1 MRFLFVI
8 SFILFH
14 TTSSY
19 AKAEAENTILVFG
32 KKQLFDNP
40 EYNKKLTELE
50 LKLVKSYESLNAQK
64 LVLKSK
70 TSPAK
75 SCESLKAAFKEIKI
89 CELDRKLKPDQE
101 VLCKRPVIE
110 SAHSTLSKNVEQI
123 LKTDLKCELVYSQ
136 GGLPKVVGLTPLWAQ
151 EYTGADLL
159 RKRIVEEG
167 IDTTRAKE
175 LIGILDSDL
184 DKHGEQVSNLIAGDK
199 VSSLIPMNQNL
210 GYKQGIRPSDYLDY
224 YEECSKDDSCSKYI
238 NHSMDWAGVEAI
250 KEVASKL
257 QKEQGTVYVASAG
270 NKSGKVDP
278 LKEELSKAGQA
289 ILVGSH
295 GPDGTYS
302 NFSNYSEEVLV
313 SAPSGLKVLSYDYDG
328 NPLLFG
334 GTSGAAPQ
342 VTAALASFE
351 LISGVSLDTKISKD
365 LLKKTAIK
373 FPKDPDSKLLGGGF
387 LNTYKIGILA
397 FKAKELCQKAS
408 DRTTCGRKLL
418 ANDEFYEID
427 VDEEAHK
434 NFEQA
439 FPACSGNFSSLNKAS
454 CGDKKIALENFRKA
468 ALLSSNPDMWSGLSC
483 VYKELGQH
491 ENAKY
496 YAKLAR
502 GSRFHPRTKISK
514 LWAGE
519 LAEVLGN
526 EPFSEGLEKAIVDHL
541 AKGGYGLKFA
551 HDRFTGNKSLII
563 QALEND
569 GSKLSFVSEE
579 LKSDREVVLTAV
591 KSKGGSIEY
600 AADYLKADKEVAKV
614 AVRQDGKSLKH
625 ISKELQDS
633 KEIVLDAVKLA
644 PSSLQFAS
652 ERLKGDREVVL
663 AAIKN
668 DGQAL
673 EFASEEIKAQKD
685 IALTAIKNGGSLKNV
700 SPTLKSDEEV
710 VLAALDKF
718 GAELRYAAEKYK
730 NDRKIVLMV
739 IKKYGLALKYASPEL
754 QNDKEIV
761 MKAIENDPSAFEY
774 ASPGL
779 RNNKQIVSLATENY
793 TYPLKYASEE
803 IRGDKNFM
811 KDLVKKEWSALE
823 FATDELKNDRELV
836 LSAMSS
842 SAYAFEYASRE
853 LQNDKEIIEI
863 AAKVT
868 GYGYLERNH
877 PAIIEKLKDN
887 SEFIAR
893 LKTY

>member
-199 VSSLIPMNQNL
+199 VSSLIPMDQNL
-210 GYKQGIRPSDYLDY
+210 GYNQGIRASDYLDY
-224 YEECSKDDSCSKYI
+224 YEECSKGDSCSKYI
-238 NHSMDWAGVEAI
+238 NHSMGWGGIEAI

-257 QKEQGTVYVASAG
+257 QEEQGTVYVTSAG
-270 NKSGKVDP
+270 NFSRRVDS
-278 LKEELSKAGQA
+278 LKEELSNAGQA

-302 NFSNYSEEVLV
+302 DFSNYSEEVLV

-387 LNTYKIGILA
+387 LNTYKIGMLA

-502 GSRFHPRTKISK
+502 GSRFHPRTSISK

-526 EPFSEGLEKAIVDHL
+526 EQFSEGLEKAIVDHL
-541 AKGGYGLKFA
+541 AKGGHGLKFA
-551 HDRFTGNKSLII
+551 HHRFKSNRSMM
-563 QALEND
+563 A
-569 GSKLSFVSEE
+569 KRLSV
-579 LKSDREVVLTAV
+579 D
-591 KSKGGSIEY
+591 GGSIQY
-600 AADYLKADKEVAKV
+600 ATSTLRGDKELALL
-614 AVRQDGKSLKH
+614 AVKQDGYALEFISSKLK
-625 ISKELQDS
+625 DD
-633 KEIVLDAVKLA
+633 KEIVLNAVN
-644 PSSLQFAS
+644 SMSYSLQFAS
-652 ERLKGDREVVL
+652 SRLRD
-663 AAIKN
+663 
-668 DGQAL
+668 
-673 EFASEEIKAQKD
+673 
-685 IALTAIKNGGSLKNV
+685 
-700 SPTLKSDEEV
+700 DEEV
-710 VLAALDKF
+710 VLAAVTNSGPALAFASDRLKAKKNVVLSAIKQAGHAIEWASEEFRGDKEIVLTAVKN
-718 GAELRYAAEKYK
+718 GGSLGDVSPELRSDDEVVFAALDRFGGELKYAAEKYK
-730 NDRKIVLMV
+730 NDRRTVLMAV
-739 IKKYGLALKYASPEL
+739 KEYGSALKYASSKIQNDKEVVMKAIGTDHNALMFANDELRNDKEVVLSAINLSGFAFRHASKEL
-754 QNDKEIV
+754 QNDKDVIIAVAKKMSFAYITMNFPEIV
-761 MKAIENDPSAFEY
+761 EKFKDDPEF
-774 ASPGL
+774 
-779 RNNKQIVSLATENY
+779 LA
-793 TYPLKYASEE
+793 
-803 IRGDKNFM
+803 
-811 KDLVKKEWSALE
+811 
-823 FATDELKNDRELV
+823 
-836 LSAMSS
+836 
-842 SAYAFEYASRE
+842 
-853 LQNDKEIIEI
+853 
-863 AAKVT
+863 
-868 GYGYLERNH
+868 
-877 PAIIEKLKDN
+877 KLKT
-887 SEFIAR
+887 R
-893 LKTY
+893 

>member
-14 TTSSY
+14 ITSSY

-110 SAHSTLSKNVEQI
+110 SAHRKLARSVQEILGESEGGCKIAYSEEELSKVE
-123 LKTDLKCELVYSQ
+123 
-136 GGLPKVVGLTPLWAQ
+136 GLTPLWAQ

-159 RKRIVEEG
+159 RKRMIEEG

-175 LIGILDSDL
+175 LIGILDADI
-184 DKHGEQVSNLIAGDK
+184 DKHGEQVSNLIAGDE
-199 VSSLIPMNQNL
+199 VSSLIPLNESLAYNQGL
-210 GYKQGIRPSDYLDY
+210 RSSDYIDY
-224 YEECSKDDSCSKYI
+224 YEKCSQEKTCAKYI
-238 NHSMDWAGVEAI
+238 NNSMSWASQGVA
-250 KEVASKL
+250 EVVSKL
-257 QKEQGTVYVASAG
+257 HKEHGAVYVTSAG
-270 NKSGKVDP
+270 NDFRPVSSNKAG
-278 LKEELSKAGQA
+278 LSKAGSI

-295 GPDGTYS
+295 SPEGRYS
-302 NFSNYSEEVLV
+302 EFTNYSEEVV
-313 SAPSGLKVLSYDYDG
+313 ISAPSNYEVLSFDYDG

-373 FPKDPDSKLLGGGF
+373 FPKDPDSKFLGAGF
-387 LNTYKIGILA
+387 LNTYKIGMLA

-526 EPFSEGLEKAIVDHL
+526 EQFSEGLEKAIVDHL
-541 AKGGYGLKFA
+541 AKGGHGLKFA
-551 HDRFTGNKSLII
+551 HHRFKSNRSMM
-563 QALEND
+563 A
-569 GSKLSFVSEE
+569 KRLSV
-579 LKSDREVVLTAV
+579 D
-591 KSKGGSIEY
+591 GGSIQY
-600 AADYLKADKEVAKV
+600 ATSTLRGDKELALL
-614 AVRQDGKSLKH
+614 AVKQDGYALEFISSKLK
-625 ISKELQDS
+625 DD
-633 KEIVLDAVKLA
+633 KEIVLNAVN
-644 PSSLQFAS
+644 SMSYSLQFAS
-652 ERLKGDREVVL
+652 SRLRD
-663 AAIKN
+663 
-668 DGQAL
+668 
-673 EFASEEIKAQKD
+673 
-685 IALTAIKNGGSLKNV
+685 
-700 SPTLKSDEEV
+700 DEEV
-710 VLAALDKF
+710 VLAAVTNSGPALAFASDRLKAKKNVVLSAIKQAGHAIEWASEEFRGDKEIVLTAVKN
-718 GAELRYAAEKYK
+718 GGSLGDVSPELRSDDEVVFAALDRFGGELKYAAEKYK
-730 NDRKIVLMV
+730 NDRRTVLMAV
-739 IKKYGLALKYASPEL
+739 KEYGSALKYASSKIQNDKEVVMKAIGTDHNALMFASDELRNDKEVVLSAINLSGFAFRHASKEL
-754 QNDKEIV
+754 QNDKDVIIAVAKKMSFAYITMNFPEIV
-761 MKAIENDPSAFEY
+761 EKFKDDPEF
-774 ASPGL
+774 
-779 RNNKQIVSLATENY
+779 LA
-793 TYPLKYASEE
+793 
-803 IRGDKNFM
+803 
-811 KDLVKKEWSALE
+811 
-823 FATDELKNDRELV
+823 
-836 LSAMSS
+836 
-842 SAYAFEYASRE
+842 
-853 LQNDKEIIEI
+853 
-863 AAKVT
+863 
-868 GYGYLERNH
+868 
-877 PAIIEKLKDN
+877 KLKT
-887 SEFIAR
+887 R
-893 LKTY
+893 

>member
-14 TTSSY
+14 ITSSY

-32 KKQLFDNP
+32 KKQLFENP

-70 TSPAK
+70 TSPAQTCK
-75 SCESLKAAFKEIKI
+75 SLKAAFKEIKI
-89 CELDRKLKPDQE
+89 CELDKKLKPDQE

-110 SAHSTLSKNVEQI
+110 SAHRKLARSVQEI
-123 LKTDLKCELVYSQ
+123 LGESEGGCKIAYSEEE
-136 GGLPKVVGLTPLWAQ
+136 LPKVEGLTPLWAQ

-159 RKRIVEEG
+159 RQRMIDED
-167 IDTTRAKE
+167 IDTSKAKG
-175 LIGILDSDL
+175 LIDILDL
-184 DKHGEQVSNLIAGDK
+184 DVEKHGEKVSNLIAGDK
-199 VSSLIPMNQNL
+199 LSSLIPLKEGLNYTPGGL
-210 GYKQGIRPSDYLDY
+210 ASEYLDY
-224 YEECSKDDSCSKYI
+224 YEKCTQEKTCAKYI
-238 NHSMDWAGVEAI
+238 NNSMSWVHRSIA
-250 KEVASKL
+250 EVVSKL
-257 QKEQGTVYVASAG
+257 HKEHGTVYVASAG
-270 NKSGKVDP
+270 NDYHPISSNKSDV
-278 LKEELSKAGQA
+278 SKAGSI

-295 GPDGTYS
+295 SPEGRYS
-302 NFSNYSEEVLV
+302 KFSNYSEEVV
-313 SAPSGLKVLSYDYDG
+313 ISAPSNYEVLSFDHDG
-328 NPLLFG
+328 NPYHFS

-342 VTAALASFE
+342 VMAALASFE

-373 FPKDPDSKLLGGGF
+373 FQKDPDSKFLGAGF
-387 LNTYKIGILA
+387 LNTYKIGMLA

-418 ANDEFYEID
+418 ANDEFYKID

-439 FPACSGNFSSLNKAS
+439 FPACSGKFSSLNKAS

-468 ALLSSNPDMWSGLSC
+468 ALLSSNPDMWSDLSC

-502 GSRFHPRTKISK
+502 GSRFHPRTSISK

-526 EPFSEGLEKAIVDHL
+526 EQFSEGLEKAIVDHL

-551 HDRFTGNKSLII
+551 HDRFTGNKPLII

-842 SAYAFEYASRE
+842 SAYAYEYASKE

-863 AAKVT
+863 AVKVT

-887 SEFIAR
+887 SEFTAR

>member
-8 SFILFH
+8 SFILI
-14 TTSSY
+14 TSSY
-19 AKAEAENTILVFG
+19 ARAEAENTILVFG
-32 KKQLFDNP
+32 EKQLFDNP
-40 EYNKKLTELE
+40 EYNRKLTELE

-70 TSPAK
+70 TSPVK

-89 CELDRKLKPDQE
+89 CELDKKLKPDQE

-110 SAHSTLSKNVEQI
+110 SAYSTLSQGVELI
-123 LKTDLKCELVYSQ
+123 LNKDLNCELVYSKEE
-136 GGLPKVVGLTPLWAQ
+136 LPKVAGLTPLWAQ

-159 RKRIVEEG
+159 RKRMVEEG
-167 IDTTRAKE
+167 VDTTRAKE

-184 DKHGEQVSNLIAGDK
+184 NKHGEQVSNLIAGDK

-238 NHSMDWAGVEAI
+238 NHSMDWGGVEAI
-250 KEVASKL
+250 KEVVSKL

-313 SAPSGLKVLSYDYDG
+313 SAPSGFKVLSYDYDG
-328 NPLLFG
+328 KPLLFG

-342 VTAALASFE
+342 VTGALASFE

-373 FPKDPDSKLLGGGF
+373 FPKDPDSKLLGAGF
-387 LNTYKIGILA
+387 LNTYKIGMLA
-397 FKAKELCQKAS
+397 FKVKELCQSAFNKTA
-408 DRTTCGRKLL
+408 CGRKLL
-418 ANDEFYEID
+418 TNDEFYEID

-439 FPACSGNFSSLNKAS
+439 FPACSGNFSDLISAS
-454 CGDKKIALENFRKA
+454 CGDKKMALENFRKA

-483 VYKELGQH
+483 VYKELGHH

-502 GSRFHPRTKISK
+502 RSRFTPKTNLFK
-514 LWAGE
+514 LRAGE

-526 EPFSEGLEKAIVDHL
+526 EQFSEELDKAIGDYL

-551 HDRFTGNKSLII
+551 HHRFISNKPLMMKV
-563 QALEND
+563 LEND
-569 GSKLSFVSEE
+569 GSKLSFASEE

-591 KSKGGSIEY
+591 KSNGGSIEY
-600 AADYLKADKEVAKV
+600 AADYLKGDKEVAKM
-614 AVRQDGKSLKH
+614 AVRQDGNSLKH

-633 KEIVLDAVKLA
+633 KEMVLDAVKHA
-644 PSSLQFAS
+644 ASSLQFAS

-668 DGQAL
+668 NGQAL
-673 EFASEEIKAQKD
+673 EFASEEVKAQKD
-685 IALTAIKNGGSLKNV
+685 IALTAIKNGGSLKDV
-700 SPTLKSDEEV
+700 SLALKSDDEV
-710 VLAALDKF
+710 VVEALGRF
-718 GAELRYAAEKYK
+718 GGELEHVAEKYK
-730 NDRKIVLMV
+730 SDRKIVLMA
-739 IKKYGLALKYASPEL
+739 IKEQGLALKYASPEL

-761 MKAIENDPSAFEY
+761 MKAIEDDPSAFEY
-774 ASPGL
+774 ASPDL
-779 RNNKQIVSLATENY
+779 RNDKQIVLMATENY
-793 TYPLKYASEE
+793 TYPLRHASEE
-803 IRGDKNFM
+803 IRGDKNFI
-811 KDLVKKEWSALE
+811 KDLVKKKWTAIE
-823 FATDELKNDRELV
+823 FVTDELKNDREVV
-836 LSAMSS
+836 LSAMSF
-842 SAYAFEYASRE
+842 SAYAFEYASKE
-853 LQNDKEIIEI
+853 LQNDKEVIK
-863 AAKVT
+863 AFV
-868 GYGYLERNH
+868 
-877 PAIIEKLKDN
+877 EKLGVVTLKKMYPEVIENLKDDP
-887 SEFIAR
+887 EFLAT
-893 LKTY
+893 LN